1 MTDGVAV
8 ARLPRER
15 RASRSR
21 RSLEMLLDSLFRPG
35 DWAARTSRALGLQGR
50 LRQRNTTL
58 SLVRGHGDAPPLRI
72 AFASDFHAG
81 ATTHDRTLEEACRAL
96 AALEPDVLLLGGDF
110 VSVRAAYMCR
120 LTPWLAQIRAP
131 LGKFAVL
138 GNHDVRANQAL
149 VAAGLREAGVRLLLN
164 ENVRLPAPHDDI
176 WICGLD
182 DPTTGRA
189 VADDALADATGVRV
203 VLMHSPDGLLDLGR
217 RDFDVA
223 LCGHTHGGQVTTP
236 RGRAILLPHDKLSRQ
251 YLAGEF
257 DLADGRRTML
267 VSRGVGCSTLPVRLF
282 ATPEIH
288 LVRLQGQAV
297 TDAEAA

>member
-1 MTDGVAV
+1 MTDAVV
-8 ARLPRER
+8 ARLSRER
-15 RASRSR
+15 RVSRSR
-21 RSLEMLLDSLFRPG
+21 RSLEMLLDAMFRPG
-35 DWAARTSRALGLQGR
+35 DWAARASRALGLQGR

-58 SLVRGHGDAPPLRI
+58 SLARRRGDAPPLRI

-81 ATTHDRTLEEACRAL
+81 ATTHDRTLAEACRAL

-110 VSVRAAYMCR
+110 VSVRASYMQR
-120 LTPWLAQIRAP
+120 LTPFLAAIHAP

-138 GNHDVRANQAL
+138 GNHDVRANQTL
-149 VAAGLREAGVRLLLN
+149 VAAGLREAGVRLLMN
-164 ENVRLPAPHDDI
+164 ENVRLPAPHDDV

-189 VADDALADATGVRV
+189 VADEALADAAGVRV
-203 VLMHSPDGLLDLGR
+203 VLMHSPDGLLELGLR
-217 RDFDVA
+217 EFDIA

-236 RGRAILLPHDKLSRQ
+236 SGRAILLPNDKLSRQ

-257 DLADGRRTML
+257 DLPGGHGTML
-267 VSRGVGCSTLPVRLF
+267 VSRGVGCSTMPVRLF

-288 LVRLQGQAV
+288 LVRLQGRAAA
-297 TDAEAA
+297 DAEAA